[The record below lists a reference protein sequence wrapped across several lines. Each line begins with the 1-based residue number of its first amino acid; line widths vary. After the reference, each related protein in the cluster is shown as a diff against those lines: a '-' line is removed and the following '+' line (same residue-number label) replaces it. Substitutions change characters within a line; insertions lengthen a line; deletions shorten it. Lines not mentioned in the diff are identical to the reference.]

1 LIEGRLICL
10 RRLVEAANL
19 ANELQGSGAEFV
31 LRSQFIWFSSHS
43 DASAHGVSRK
53 NHLTDA
59 FGGAHSLKAVP
70 QQRNGRGVD
79 RLKRTQMPATRPLT
93 GRIALITGASRGLGR
108 AMALALSADGATVAL
123 VARDRAKLLSVRE
136 EVEAAQGRAAV
147 FEADV
152 CDEDRI
158 RELETQVSRELGRVQ
173 ILINNA
179 GINIR
184 KNLVDFSLSEWR
196 TVVDTNLTSVF
207 LMCRAFVPH
216 MRGAGYG
223 RIINMTSIMSHVSLP
238 GRTAYSSSKTA
249 LLGLT
254 RALALELAA
263 DGITVNGISPGPF
276 ATEMNTALIENP
288 EANAQFLAN
297 VPVGRWGKPEEI
309 GSLARFLC
317 SEEAGYITGTDLL
330 IDGGWCAR

>member
-1 LIEGRLICL
+1 ML
-10 RRLVEAANL
+10 
-19 ANELQGSGAEFV
+19 
-31 LRSQFIWFSSHS
+31 
-43 DASAHGVSRK
+43 
-53 NHLTDA
+53 
-59 FGGAHSLKAVP
+59 P
-70 QQRNGRGVD
+70 
-79 RLKRTQMPATRPLT
+79 TQPLSE
-93 GRIALITGASRGLGR
+93 RIALITGASRGLGR

-123 VARDRAKLLSVRE
+123 VARDRAKLLSVRD
-136 EVEAAQGRAAV
+136 EVEAAGGKAAV

-152 CDEDRI
+152 SDEDRVS
-158 RELETQVSRELGRVQ
+158 ELEAQVTCELGRVQ
-173 ILINNA
+173 ILVNNA

-184 KNLVDFSLSEWR
+184 KNLVDFSLAEWR
-196 TVVDTNLTSVF
+196 SVLDTNLTSVF

-216 MRGAGYG
+216 MRGSGYG
-223 RIINMTSIMSHVSLP
+223 RILNMTSIMSHVSLP

-254 RALALELAA
+254 RALAQELAGE
-263 DGITVNGISPGPF
+263 GITVNGISPGPF

-297 VPVGRWGKPEEI
+297 VPVGRWGRPEEI

-317 SEEAGYITGTDLL
+317 SEGAGYITGTDIL